1 MIIALYVIGSLLILV
16 GLVGLVMPALPGA
29 PLIFAGIF
37 SIAWADG
44 FARIGWPGLL
54 TLAMITLLISV
65 LDFAAEIVGAKK
77 FGASYWGLLGAFLG
91 FVAGLAFLPFGIIVG
106 PVVGAIL
113 FEYLKEPDF
122 KRAGKVGIGTFLGF
136 VIGTALKY
144 ALAFVLLGLA
154 VVFYI
159 FDSPFSNGN

>member
-1 MIIALYVIGSLLILV
+1 
-16 GLVGLVMPALPGA
+16 
-29 PLIFAGIF
+29 
-37 SIAWADG
+37 
-44 FARIGWPGLL
+44 
-54 TLAMITLLISV
+54 V

-154 VVFYI
+154 VVFYLV
-159 FDSPFSNGN
+159 P